1 LGLKGVIHG
10 VLFEWDE
17 AKRDANIVNH
27 GVDFAD
33 ALEIFRDP
41 QRIERADERGTY
53 GEERR
58 QVIGRVGPEILFV
71 VCTLRREMRRLIPAR
86 KASRHERQAYHTSG
100 GRL

>member
-1 LGLKGVIHG
+1 

-41 QRIERADERGTY
+41 QRIERADERGRY

-71 VCTLRREMRRLIPAR
+71 VYTLRRGMRRHRPGAPGR
-86 KASRHERQAYHTSG
+86 RACAG
-100 GRL
+100 GWGLSSAD